1 MAKVSFT
8 KLGLVKNSDVS
19 IVEWNDQKIEVKDYL
34 PMSEKLDLV
43 STVINNS
50 IDNNGYYNPMRVY
63 IYTIIE
69 VILAYTNISVTEK
82 QKEDIAKLY
91 DLFVSSGLS
100 GKIIGETINPYE
112 YQQIQKW
119 IYETINAIY
128 SYKNSVMGIL
138 DTVSEDYSNL
148 KLDAESIHEKLAD
161 PEQLT
166 LLKDVLTKLG

>member
-8 KLGLVKNSDVS
+8 KLGLTKNSDVS
-19 IVEWNDQKIEVKDYL
+19 IVEWNGQQIEVKDYL
-34 PMSEKLDLV
+34 PMSEKLELV
-43 STVINNS
+43 STIINNS
-50 IDNNGYYNPMRVY
+50 IDDNGYYNPMRVY
-63 IYTIIE
+63 INTIIE

-82 QKEDIAKLY
+82 QKEDILKLY

-112 YQQIQKW
+112 YQQLQKW
-119 IYETINAIY
+119 IYETINSIY

-138 DTVSEDYSNL
+138 DTVSEDYGNL
-148 KLDAESIHEKLAD
+148 KLDAESIHENLAD

>member
-8 KLGLVKNSDVS
+8 KLGLTKNSDVS
-19 IVEWNDQKIEVKDYL
+19 IVEWNGQQIEVKDYL
-34 PMSEKLDLV
+34 PMSEKLELV
-43 STVINNS
+43 STIINNS
-50 IDNNGYYNPMRVY
+50 IDDNGYYNPMRVY
-63 IYTIIE
+63 INTIIE

-82 QKEDIAKLY
+82 QKEDIVKLY

-100 GKIIGETINPYE
+100 SKIIGETINPYE

-119 IYETINAIY
+119 IYETINSIY
-128 SYKNSVMGIL
+128 NYKNSVMGIL
-138 DTVSEDYSNL
+138 DTISSDYSNL

-161 PEQLT
+161 PDQLT